1 MEASLVGRLLML
13 TPLPYSL
20 LADTTLLGALN
31 GHGHHS
37 AFSLEPSLK
46 SCPLEYCP
54 VSGQYLLPGKG
65 NGNGD
70 CNPLPRT

>member
-31 GHGHHS
+31 GQRTSFGI
-37 AFSLEPSLK
+37 
-46 SCPLEYCP
+46 
-54 VSGQYLLPGKG
+54 Q
-65 NGNGD
+65 
-70 CNPLPRT
+70 PRTIPQVMSPGILSRIWAVPPTWQGQWQWRL

>member
-31 GHGHHS
+31 GQRTSFGIQS
-37 AFSLEPSLK
+37 RTIPQVMSPGILSRIWAVP
-46 SCPLEYCP
+46 PTWQ
-54 VSGQYLLPGKG
+54 GQWQ
-65 NGNGD
+65 
-70 CNPLPRT
+70 